1 MNTMEQVWNK
11 IKWRDETEQVIKN
24 WYINEATESQRK
36 ELLGYY
42 NVFTVVNLKQ
52 MCREQ
57 HLQLTHCGEA
67 PNKIEL
73 CYMLVRGKC
82 YGYLDFDVG
91 GLGGDSE
98 DETDSHLEYGAYKKY
113 LINIIKHSK
122 YYKENLE
129 DEFTSHLEE
138 IKRQVYKDFIAE
150 KGIDDYITPEGINY
164 ELVEYDFYKEKIEP
178 TLP

>member
-11 IKWRDETEQVIKN
+11 IKWRDDTEQVIKN

-73 CYMLVRGKC
+73 CYMLVRGQC
-82 YGYLDFDVG
+82 YGYIGFELPS
-91 GLGGDSE
+91 DSE
-98 DETDSHLEYGAYKKY
+98 DETNSHLEYGAYKKH
-113 LINIIKHSK
+113 LINIIKPSK

-138 IKRQVYKDFIAE
+138 IKRQVYKDFISE
-150 KGIDDYITPEGINY
+150 KGINNYATPEGINMDK
-164 ELVEYDFYKEKIEP
+164 VAYDFYKEKIEP